1 MDRERIEELMEILKQ
16 SSAAEIC
23 CQEGD
28 SFIRIRRESG
38 EGQMEAETAAG
49 PVLQEAMSQTE
60 LSGDEV
66 ETVSVK
72 ARLVGT
78 FHLNQEGEEQP
89 AVECGAQVAEGQ
101 VIGTVEA
108 LGKWTDVVSPVGGQ
122 VIEIVGEDNS
132 PVQYGDVLIRVGP
145 SQGGQAD
152 E

>member
-1 MDRERIEELMEILKQ
+1 MDRERIKELMEILKQ
-16 SSAAEIC
+16 SSAAEIS
-23 CQEGD
+23 CQDGD

-38 EGQMEAETAAG
+38 EGQVEAETAAG
-49 PVLQEAMSQTE
+49 PVSQEAMAQTE

-78 FHLNQEGEEQP
+78 FHLNREDEEQP

-108 LGKWTDVVSPVGGQ
+108 LGKWTDVVSPVGGR
-122 VIEIVGEDNS
+122 VMEIVAEDNS
-132 PVQYGDVLIRVGP
+132 PVQYGDVLVRVGP
-145 SQGGQAD
+145 LQGGRAD

>member
-1 MDRERIEELMEILKQ
+1 MDRDRIRELIEILKQ

-38 EGQMEAETAAG
+38 EGQVDAETSAG
-49 PVLQEAMSQTE
+49 PVSQEAVQQIE
-60 LSGDEV
+60 LSGAEV
-66 ETVSVK
+66 EMVLVK

-78 FHLNQEGEEQP
+78 FHLNQEGDEQL

-108 LGKWTDVVSPVGGQ
+108 LGKWTDVISPVNGQ
-122 VIEIVGEDNS
+122 VVEIVAEDNS
-132 PVQYGDVLIRVGP
+132 PVQYGDVLVCVRP
-145 SQGGQAD
+145 LQEGQAD

>member
-1 MDRERIEELMEILKQ
+1 MKILKQ

-38 EGQMEAETAAG
+38 EGRMTAETSTG
-49 PVLQEAMSQTE
+49 PVSQQAMAQTE
-60 LSGDEV
+60 LSGHEA
-66 ETVSVK
+66 ETVPVK

-78 FHLNQEGEEQP
+78 FHLNQEGDEQP

-108 LGKWTDVVSPVGGQ
+108 LGKWTDVVSPVAGQ
-122 VIEIVGEDNS
+122 VIEIVAEDDS
-132 PVQYGDVLIRVGP
+132 PVQYGDVLVRVEP
-145 SQGGQAD
+145 L
-152 E
+152 

>member
-1 MDRERIEELMEILKQ
+1 MDRDRIRELTEILKQ

-28 SFIRIRRESG
+28 SFIRIRREKG
-38 EGQMEAETAAG
+38 EGQMEAEISAG
-49 PVLQEAMSQTE
+49 PIAQEAMPQTE

-66 ETVSVK
+66 ETVPAK
-72 ARLVGT
+72 ARLVGI
-78 FHLNQEGEEQP
+78 FHLNQEGDEQP

-108 LGKWTDVVSPVGGQ
+108 LRKWTDVVSPVSGQ
-122 VIEIVGEDNS
+122 IIEIVPDDNS
-132 PVQYGDVLIRVGP
+132 PVQYGDVLVRIGP
-145 SQGGQAD
+145 LQGGRAD